1 MIKIYLGNVGSG
13 KTACAVREMF
23 MNENHR
29 KTYSNILVDLP
40 HVIPIKAE
48 MIIKKEQIGEKKNKS
63 TGDLTPIYE
72 YKLNKEFWI
81 EQKDE
86 PKNIIIDEAHSI
98 INSRRSMSKINII
111 VTDWLALIRRFLG
124 QTESGYGNLIFISQ
138 LEQRIDV
145 IAREM
150 CNEIHFHICHY
161 DKVCHKC
168 EYYWTETNE
177 TPRQKW
183 NCPACGHQKVIKCN
197 HRIEVL
203 EFSSMLAYTNWK
215 MFGDKTYYLRYLVTD
230 IENYFNYYD
239 TLQIANMLTEF

>member
-23 MNENHR
+23 LNENHR

-40 HVIPIKAE
+40 HVIPIKAS
-48 MIIKKEQIGEKKNKS
+48 MIIKKTAVGEKKNKS
-63 TGDLTPIYE
+63 TGDTTPVYE
-72 YKLNKEFWI
+72 YSLNKEFWM

-98 INSRRSMSKINII
+98 INSRRSMSTINII

-124 QTESGYGNLIFISQ
+124 QAESGYGNLIFISQ
-138 LEQRIDV
+138 LEKRIDV

-150 CNEIHFHICHY
+150 CNEVHYHICHY
-161 DKVCHKC
+161 NKVCNSC
-168 EYYWTETNE
+168 LYSWDENNE

-183 NCPACGHQKVIKCN
+183 NCPECGFQKVTKCN

-203 EFSSMLAYTNWK
+203 EFASIIAYSNWK
-215 MFGDKTYYLRYLVTD
+215 VFGQETFYIRYLITD
-230 IENYFNYYD
+230 IEDYFDYYD
-239 TLQIANMLTEF
+239 TLQLANLLTEF